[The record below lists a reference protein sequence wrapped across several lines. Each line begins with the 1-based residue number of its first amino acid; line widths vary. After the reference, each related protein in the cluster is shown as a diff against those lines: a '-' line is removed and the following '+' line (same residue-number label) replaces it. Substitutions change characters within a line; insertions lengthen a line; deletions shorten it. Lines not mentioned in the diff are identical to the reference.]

1 MEAGSQQQ
9 GNKHKETVNLKMKKR
24 REREKMVTRK

>member
-9 GNKHKETVNLKMKKR
+9 GNKYKEMVNLKMKKG
-24 REREKMVTRK
+24 RERENGN